1 MSKNITVIS
10 SSNIATHIASA
21 IGQEVTYCTTVFESM
36 FDDCD
41 VLIVSDPHGWTVLD
55 IISFIID
62 VRRQESPPAVILL
75 VGRMSLT
82 RYSLE
87 TALQDNATCLPLED
101 VVTGS
106 GRALARAVNEA

>member
-1 MSKNITVIS
+1 MSKNVTVIGGP
-10 SSNIATHIASA
+10 NISTHVATA
-21 IGQEVTYCTTVFESM
+21 IGQEVTYCTNVFDDM

-41 VLIVSDPHGWTVLD
+41 VLIVSDPHGWTILD

-62 VRRQESPPAVILL
+62 VRSQESPPAVILL

-87 TALQDNATCLPLED
+87 TALQDKATCLPLED
-101 VVTGS
+101 VITGS